1 MASWETHFYS
11 SLLLKYRLEQV
22 WKCTETC
29 AVFPPFFFFSS
40 TPLRGLT
47 RVCLC
52 GPVIFDLV
60 VFTLKILIICGGCN
74 QQNSLIPLR

>member
-22 WKCTETC
+22 WKCIENG
-29 AVFPPFFFFSS
+29 AVFPPFFPSP
-40 TPLRGLT
+40 PLRGLT
-47 RVCLC
+47 GVCLC

-60 VFTLKILIICGGCN
+60 VFTLKTLIICGGCN
-74 QQNSLIPLR
+74 QQNSLSPLR